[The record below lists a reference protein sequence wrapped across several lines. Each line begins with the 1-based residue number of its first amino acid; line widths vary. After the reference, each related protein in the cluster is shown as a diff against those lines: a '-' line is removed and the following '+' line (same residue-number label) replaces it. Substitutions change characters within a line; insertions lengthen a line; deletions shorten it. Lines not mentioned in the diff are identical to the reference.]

1 MFLIR
6 LFFSAAVS
14 IFIPS
19 ICFYYEILPR
29 SLERKRV
36 SLWPLTSDSLTDND
50 NIARPDQS
58 RLRANKINSA
68 GLEDYYFIEW
78 TFQALQPL
86 LLLLTVEKIYDWLV
100 CSNQWRPQNMT
111 GTIFQHWLPCQFLVK
126 LQKSFGQKCVSNI
139 INLDNGKMEP
149 LWR

>member
-6 LFFSAAVS
+6 LFCSAAVS

-50 NIARPDQS
+50 NIARPNQ
-58 RLRANKINSA
+58 LRSNKINSA

-78 TFQALQPL
+78 TFQAVQPL

-100 CSNQWRPQNMT
+100 CSESMKTSKYDWHHLSALTAMPISGQAAK
-111 GTIFQHWLPCQFLVK
+111 IFWSEMCFQYYKF
-126 LQKSFGQKCVSNI
+126 
-139 INLDNGKMEP
+139 
-149 LWR
+149 R

>member
-6 LFFSAAVS
+6 LFCSAAVS

-50 NIARPDQS
+50 NIARPNQ
-58 RLRANKINSA
+58 LRSNKINSA

-100 CSNQWRPQNMT
+100 CSESMKTSKYDWHHLSALTAMPISGQAAK
-111 GTIFQHWLPCQFLVK
+111 IFWSEMCFQYYKF
-126 LQKSFGQKCVSNI
+126 
-139 INLDNGKMEP
+139 
-149 LWR
+149 R

>member
-14 IFIPS
+14 IFFLS

-36 SLWPLTSDSLTDND
+36 SLWPLTSDCLTDND
-50 NIARPDQS
+50 NIARPDKSQ
-58 RLRANKINSA
+58 LRSNKIYSA

-100 CSNQWRPQNMT
+100 CSESMKTSKYDW
-111 GTIFQHWLPCQFLVK
+111 HWLPCQFLVK
-126 LQKSFGQKCVSNI
+126 LQKSFWSEMCFQYYKF
-139 INLDNGKMEP
+139 
-149 LWR
+149 R

>member
-6 LFFSAAVS
+6 LFCSAAVS
-14 IFIPS
+14 IFILS

-50 NIARPDQS
+50 NIARPNQ
-58 RLRANKINSA
+58 LRSNKINSA

-78 TFQALQPL
+78 TFQAVQPL

-100 CSNQWRPQNMT
+100 CSESMKTSKYDWHHLSALTAMPISGQAAK
-111 GTIFQHWLPCQFLVK
+111 IFWSEMCFQYYKF
-126 LQKSFGQKCVSNI
+126 
-139 INLDNGKMEP
+139 
-149 LWR
+149 R